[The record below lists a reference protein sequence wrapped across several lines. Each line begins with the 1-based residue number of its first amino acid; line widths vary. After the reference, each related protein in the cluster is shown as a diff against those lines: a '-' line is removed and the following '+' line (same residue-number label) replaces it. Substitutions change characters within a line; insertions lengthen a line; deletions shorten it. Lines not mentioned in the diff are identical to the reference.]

1 MKKLFLLLASL
12 VAICSCDKENSSDKE
27 NSKIDP
33 SLVNVEIELS
43 CIDEEPDGIYTDHT
57 ILCTGNIGGFTGEAT
72 VRIGTSSS
80 PYFSTSKSVSVAGE
94 STSFSFTFQGR
105 AYSDYNNKPITF
117 DVEVEGPNFQKLF
130 RSSVVVYL

>member
-1 MKKLFLLLASL
+1 MKFKMKKLFLLLASI
-12 VAICSCDKENSSDKE
+12 VAVCSCDKE

-43 CIDEEPDGIYTDHT
+43 CIDEEPYGSFNTEHT
-57 ILCTGNIGGFTGEAT
+57 ILCTGKIGGFVGEAT
-72 VRIGTSSS
+72 VRIRTSSF

-94 STSFSFTFQGR
+94 STSFSFTFKGS
-105 AYSDYNNKPITF
+105 ADSDYNNKPMTF
-117 DVEVEGPNFQKLF
+117 DVEVVGPNYQELF